1 MKDQN
6 KTLFDIIVEQEA
18 ARLKE
23 WTELMSAEEEYEQLL
38 KKERENQNDRRRSN
52 SKRVAKD

>member
-1 MKDQN
+1 MKNQN

-38 KKERENQNDRRRSN
+38 KKERENQNDRGRSN
-52 SKRVAKD
+52 SKRPDKD